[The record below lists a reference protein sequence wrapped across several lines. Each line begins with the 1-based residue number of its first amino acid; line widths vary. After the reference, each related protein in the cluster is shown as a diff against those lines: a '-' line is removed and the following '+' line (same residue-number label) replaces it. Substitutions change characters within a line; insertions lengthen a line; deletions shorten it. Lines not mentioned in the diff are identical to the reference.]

1 VTPKEDGLKL
11 SSPDKEPIV
20 IIKTGEKPSLLN
32 GDFNPKK
39 QQN

>member
-1 VTPKEDGLKL
+1 MNTEDGLSPM
-11 SSPDKEPIV
+11 SSPSKEPVV
-20 IIKTGEKPSLLN
+20 IIKKGEKPSLLN